1 MTVGAPISY
10 LGVQDG
16 LSSDYE
22 DLRDESRYGFGR
34 PNFSTRGQ
42 IVIPVH
48 FRGTTSNDM
57 AQNYQRLVRKVRQ
70 AEKAWWE
77 RATDKRITFTWQP
90 RTTTPVYFDVIG
102 GSLTPLH
109 INPGSHSGECQM
121 TLQVLPY
128 ARGETVTDTV
138 TGTLTNGSAQFLR
151 SEIIGDHPA
160 LVNLTITDTSPTGA
174 INRIRVA
181 LRSEQGIDALGDYDP
196 WVDTAALSPGAAQAD
211 ATCFG
216 GTYIHAT
223 SDLTT
228 WANLSRSVM
237 PAGVLNRGRR
247 DVWARVYDAATAMAA
262 QTSPTAVAQRQT
274 AVRRQGASDGAG
286 PITVSWG
293 STTLSGST
301 LVGIVGGAN
310 TAGTPMSA
318 GGTPGGYSLVSAL
331 DSNIDKNGVATAQD
345 AFGAAYVAQNAAAM
359 SGSVALS
366 VTGETLGMEFASI
379 MELTNVTGMIGEMG
393 AVAGIKATDIP
404 TFSPPS
410 VPCILVAYA
419 VGSDALPTIGGGFSA
434 VASAGFLAVAM
445 KRVTTPGE
453 FRLSVSTAGSGAV
466 LCNVMAFGEIEVPDP
481 YSLDAGAYSFRA
493 QAVDPNGVLSNASG
507 TFSVTL
513 TQDQEA
519 ALLGWTAPTGT
530 VSYYK
535 ITYSLDGV
543 FYYFNTPT
551 NATSYL
557 LTNTDGHPSASGF
570 PATTGAAATPA
581 RMRVR
586 MGTLG
591 TVTAD
596 LIDLDEVVL
605 TGDGTWKFV
614 KLASAKDLPP
624 VGMHLNGS
632 RPEWVIETQ
641 VRSANGLSVTVRI
654 DALWIIPH
662 DEWQATLEVA
672 DPAFNLTTPRRWVV
686 ETDRSG
692 RSMSGWLE
700 NIGSGV
706 ESGQVNCAGAFLL
719 EPGDNIILLAFEG
732 PAEVVDLTLRCTVQV
747 SWTPRYDWMAGE
759 FL

>member
-16 LSSDYE
+16 PSSDFE
-22 DLRDESRYGFGR
+22 DLRDERRYGFGR

-57 AQNYQRLVRKVRQ
+57 AQNYQRLVRKLRQ

-77 RATDKRITFTWQP
+77 RATDKRVVFTWQP
-90 RTTTPVYFDVIG
+90 RTTIPVYFDVTG

-151 SEIIGDHPA
+151 PQIIGDHPA
-160 LVNLTITDTSPTGA
+160 LVKMTITDTSPTGA

-181 LRSEQGIDALGDYDP
+181 LRSERDISALGDYDP
-196 WVDTAALSPGAAQAD
+196 WVDAAALSPGASQAD

-216 GTYIHAT
+216 GTYIHETISSTAW
-223 SDLTT
+223 S
-228 WANLSRSVM
+228 NLSRSVM

-247 DVWARVYDAATAMAA
+247 DVWARILDTATAMSAP
-262 QTSPTAVAQRQT
+262 SIGGPTAQRAVAS
-274 AVRRQGASDGAG
+274 RRQGAADGAG
-286 PITVSWG
+286 PLTPTWPSA
-293 STTLSGST
+293 TLTGST
-301 LVGIVGGAN
+301 LVAILGAANAAGSAMDVGA
-310 TAGTPMSA
+310 TPA
-318 GGTPGGYSLVSAL
+318 GYSLMSAL
-331 DSNIDKNGVATAQD
+331 NSDVDRNGVAAATD
-345 AFGAAYVAQNAAAM
+345 AFGAAYIAENAA
-359 SGSVALS
+359 S
-366 VTGETLGMEFASI
+366 VTGVVSLSATGESLGQEAAGI
-379 MELTNVTGMIGEMG
+379 MELINTTGMIGEMG
-393 AVAGIKATDIP
+393 AVAGFRPTDIP
-404 TFSPPS
+404 LFTPPEA
-410 VPCILVAYA
+410 PCLLVAYA
-419 VGSDALPTIGGGFSA
+419 VCATATPVIGGGFTTIMSSTFLTIA
-434 VASAGFLAVAM
+434 V
-445 KRVTTPGE
+445 KRVTNTSP
-453 FRLSVSTAGSGAV
+453 FRLAVTVSGSGAC
-466 LCNVMAFGEIEVPDP
+466 LCNVMAFGETEVPDS
-481 YSLDAGAYSFRA
+481 YALDAGAYTFRV

-507 TFSVTL
+507 SASITV

-519 ALLGWTAPTGT
+519 LLLGWSAPLGT
-530 VSYYK
+530 VAYYK
-535 ITYSLDGV
+535 VTYSLDGK
-543 FYYFNTPT
+543 FYYFYTPT
-551 NATSYL
+551 NATTYL
-557 LTNTDGHPSASGF
+557 LTSTEGHPSASGL

-641 VRSANGLSVTVRI
+641 VRSANGLAVTVRI

-662 DEWQATLEVA
+662 DEWQATFEIA
-672 DPAFNLTTPRRWVV
+672 DPALSLSTPRRWVV

-692 RSMSGWLE
+692 RSMTGWLE
-700 NIGSGV
+700 NTGSGV
-706 ESGQVNCAGAFLL
+706 ESGQVNCAGAFML

-732 PAEVVDLTLRCTVQV
+732 PAELVDLTLRGTVQL
-747 SWTPRYDWMAGE
+747 SWTPRYDWMAGGFE
-759 FL
+759 